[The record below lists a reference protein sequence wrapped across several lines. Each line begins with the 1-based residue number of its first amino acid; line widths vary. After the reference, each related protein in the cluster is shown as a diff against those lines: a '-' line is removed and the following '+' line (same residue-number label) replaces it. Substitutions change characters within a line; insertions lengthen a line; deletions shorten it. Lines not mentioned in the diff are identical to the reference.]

1 MHPDPRTDERLRAT
15 LTAGAWALPVSGALL
30 TVSTLTHQPSYVDDF
45 PAYAAY
51 VTTGTFLVSHLVA
64 SILGAAL
71 GVIGLGAVL
80 ALAAGRLPRPRPA
93 LAGAALTVTGQVL
106 STAVFG
112 VAAFAQPAIGRA
124 HRSGA
129 EEAVAWNSDVYGPA
143 LFGTVGVALLAWS
156 AGAVLVGR
164 ALAGISPG
172 LRVAGLTYAVSLP
185 LYYVTGP
192 VGSVL
197 QPVAGAA
204 FTVAAVVL
212 VRRLSRPRLPAG
224 ARPAPGRT
232 SSS

>member
-1 MHPDPRTDERLRAT
+1 MHTDTRPTEQLRGA

-30 TVSTLTHQPSYVDDF
+30 TVSTLTHQPSYADDF
-45 PAYAAY
+45 PAYAGY
-51 VTTGTFLVSHLVA
+51 VTTPTFLVSHLVA

-71 GVIGLGAVL
+71 GIVGMLSLLALGADRL
-80 ALAAGRLPRPRPA
+80 ARPRAA

-164 ALAGISPG
+164 ALAGAHPA
-172 LRVAGLTYAVSLP
+172 LHVAGLTYAVSLP

-192 VGSVL
+192 LGSVL
-197 QPVAGAA
+197 QPVAGAV
-204 FTVAAVVL
+204 FTAAAVVL
-212 VRRLSRPRLPAG
+212 VRRVPALAAG
-224 ARPAPGRT
+224 GWPPAAAAR
-232 SSS
+232 

>member
-1 MHPDPRTDERLRAT
+1 MRPRSTDQVRGA

-30 TVSTLTHQPSYVDDF
+30 AVSTVTHQPSYSDDF
-45 PAYAAY
+45 PGYAAY
-51 VTTGTFLVSHLVA
+51 VTTGPFLAGHLVA
-64 SILGAAL
+64 SIFGAAL
-71 GVIGLGAVL
+71 GIVGVL
-80 ALAAGRLPRPRPA
+80 ALLALVADRLARPRAA

-124 HRSGA
+124 YRSGV

-164 ALAGISPG
+164 ALAAADRS
-172 LRVAGLTYAVSLP
+172 LRAAGLVYAVSLP

-192 VGSVL
+192 IGSVL
-197 QPVAGAA
+197 QPVTGAV
-204 FTVAAVVL
+204 FTAAAVVL
-212 VRRLSRPRLPAG
+212 VRRASRLTGVRLPA
-224 ARPAPGRT
+224 PAAAG
-232 SSS
+232 

>member
-1 MHPDPRTDERLRAT
+1 MHPHRSTTPLPAEVRGV

-30 TVSTLTHQPSYVDDF
+30 TVSTLTHQPSAAGDF

-51 VTTGTFLVSHLVA
+51 VTTGPFLVSHLVA

-71 GVIGLGAVL
+71 GIVGLLSLL
-80 ALAAGRLPRPRPA
+80 ALAADRLPRPGAA
-93 LAGAALTVTGQVL
+93 LTGAALTVVGQVL

-124 HRSGA
+124 YRSGV
-129 EEAVAWNSDVYGPA
+129 EDAVAWNSDVYGPA

-164 ALAGISPG
+164 ALAAADPA
-172 LRVAGLTYAVSLP
+172 LRSAGLTYAVSLP
-185 LYYVTGP
+185 LFYVAGP
-192 VGSVL
+192 VLEVL

-212 VRRLSRPRLPAG
+212 VRRVPALGPERLPSPT
-224 ARPAPGRT
+224 AR
-232 SSS
+232 

>member
-1 MHPDPRTDERLRAT
+1 MHTISTDRPRTDEWRTA
-15 LTAGAWALPVSGALL
+15 LTAGLWALPVSGALL
-30 TVSTLTHQPSYVDDF
+30 TVSTLTHQPSYADDF

-71 GVIGLGAVL
+71 GIVGALSAV
-80 ALAAGRLPRPRPA
+80 ALAAGRVRRPRAA

-124 HRSGA
+124 HRSGV

-143 LFGTVGVALLAWS
+143 LFGTVGVALLAWT

-164 ALAGISPG
+164 ELAAVDSG

-185 LYYVTGP
+185 LFYVAGP
-192 VGSVL
+192 TVEVL

-212 VRRLSRPRLPAG
+212 ARRLPAP
-224 ARPAPGRT
+224 ATARQRPAVAPAC
-232 SSS
+232 